1 MGRLISLPFSGPI
14 SDKFGRKIDLGGTT
28 AKVGLFTTS
37 GALLEKWE
45 VPTDTSNAG
54 EHILENLADAIHAK
68 MAEKEITSELVEGV
82 GIGVPGPVLDSRV
95 VPIICANLGGWGER
109 NVSAQL
115 SGLLD
120 GMKVLVGNDAN
131 VAALGE
137 IWMGTAKG
145 CRSAVMVTLGTGVG
159 GGVIVNGKVIDGA
172 HGAGGEIGHI
182 TVNRH
187 ETATCGC
194 GKHGCLEQYSSATG
208 VVRCMKKLLDE
219 NPDADCVLRGKDF
232 EAKDVFDA
240 ARSGDALAAREV
252 DEMTDTLGMALAS
265 IASTTDPE
273 MFLIGGGVAR
283 AAAGSASFV
292 IFVLFTTY
300 LPRAAD
306 STGGSRRPSSPAAHR
321 GCRTPRYPLRPAQG
335 FYRSP

>member
-1 MGRLISLPFSGPI
+1 M
-14 SDKFGRKIDLGGTT
+14 KEYAFGIDLGGTT

-68 MAEKEITSELVEGV
+68 MAEKEIPSEQVEGV
-82 GIGVPGPVLDSRV
+82 GIGVPGPVLDSRI

-120 GMKVLVGNDAN
+120 GLKVLVGNDAN

-137 IWMGTAKG
+137 IWMGAAKG
-145 CRSAVMVTLGTGVG
+145 AKNAVMVTLGTGVG
-159 GGVIVNGKVIDGA
+159 GGVVVNGKVIDGV

-187 ETATCGC
+187 ETAVCGC
-194 GKHGCLEQYSSATG
+194 GKRGCLEQYSSATG

-219 NPDADCVLRGKDF
+219 NPDTPCVLRGTEF
-232 EAKDVFDA
+232 AAKDVFDA
-240 ARSGDALAAREV
+240 ARNGDALAAREV
-252 DEMTDTLGMALAS
+252 DEMSDTLGMALAN
-265 IASTTDPE
+265 IASTVDPE
-273 MFLIGGGVAR
+273 AFLVGGGVAR
-283 AAAGSASFV
+283 AGD
-292 IFVLFTTY
+292 VLFAPLNKHFQEY
-300 LPRAAD
+300 AFK
-306 STGGSRRPSSPAAHR
+306 S
-321 GCRTPRYPLRPAQG
+321 CRETPIKQASLGNDAGIYGAVRLIVGA
-335 FYRSP
+335 